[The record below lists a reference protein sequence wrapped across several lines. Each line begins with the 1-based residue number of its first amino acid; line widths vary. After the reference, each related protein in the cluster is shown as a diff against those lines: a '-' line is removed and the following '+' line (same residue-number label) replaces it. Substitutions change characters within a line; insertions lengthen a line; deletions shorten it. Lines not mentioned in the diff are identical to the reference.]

1 MPCNDTASAAELSCL
16 SDYFGNILEAMIPL
30 IGLVAFIM
38 ILVGGFKILTSAGDP
53 KGMASGRQT
62 ITLAVAGI
70 ALAIIAWLILLFIE
84 NTTGASV
91 TQFRFGFK

>member
-30 IGLVAFIM
+30 IGIVAFIM
-38 ILVGGFKILTSAGDP
+38 LLIGGFKILTSGGDP
-53 KGMASGRQT
+53 KGMAGGKQT
-62 ITLAVAGI
+62 ITLAVVGI
-70 ALAIIAWLILLFIE
+70 ALSILSWLILLFIQ

-91 TQFRFGFK
+91 TEFRFGFN